1 MPHIRSNSLPQSKE
15 KWMDS
20 GIAGLGLSLDVLIYI
35 IRYGKLKS
43 CCMRVYCLGLEI
55 HVYIHG

>member
-15 KWMDS
+15 KWEDS
-20 GIAGLGLSLDVLIYI
+20 GFAGLGLSLDVLIYI
-35 IRYGKLKS
+35 IRYRNLKS

>member
-1 MPHIRSNSLPQSKE
+1 MPHLRSNSWSQSKE
-15 KWMDS
+15 KLEDS
-20 GIAGLGLSLDVLIYI
+20 GFGGLGLSLDVLIYI